1 VLCPVCEKTSAIF
14 SKQGFHAHYKTMSY
28 KNNVFT
34 EQVLVE
40 CTEGDALV
48 RQYASEEALSN
59 IMALSEKRS

>member
-1 VLCPVCEKTSAIF
+1 MHTI
-14 SKQGFHAHYKTMSY
+14 KQCH